1 LYGTAKHAVLGL
13 FRTMRASSFVD
24 GVRVTMINPYFIET
38 PIVPTIGRLIMAGGA
53 IGKVEDVVDA
63 ASRLVADSRILGRA
77 LCIGP
82 KVRVVQHDD
91 GEFDVVPRDSKQG
104 FEQAIWEVYADDF
117 EDTEVFGSRMVGI
130 LKGAAAIKGWA
141 GWLSDVGSA
150 FKYALFG

>member
-1 LYGTAKHAVLGL
+1 
-13 FRTMRASSFVD
+13 
-24 GVRVTMINPYFIET
+24 MINPYFIET

-91 GEFDVVPRDSKQG
+91 GEFDVIPRDSKQG